1 MFDIF
6 PGCIAPIAVYLLRK
20 FGDGN
25 GASDGLIIASDA
37 VRYIFSF
44 IPYYSISFSLLA
56 MVNVQTHNNV
66 CVNNVDSNT
75 LTNICQRAKSGQI
88 TPELRSYIQCCST
101 EYVSEDLAI
110 CDKPPFSTFFGGCLE
125 QKSFYTNDKLEGI
138 NESLLW
144 LFGTAVLYLGILVMI
159 EFGIISM
166 IRSRII
172 RSMSSKVGKIHAYS
186 SSPAKDS
193 ETQLDDDVIAE
204 AKRGTLC
211 TMLQKLSKC

>member
-6 PGCIAPIAVYLLRK
+6 LGCIAPIAVYLLRK
-20 FGDGN
+20 FGDAN

-66 CVNNVDSNT
+66 CVTNVDSNT
-75 LTNICQRAKSGQI
+75 LTNICQRAKNWEI
-88 TPELRSYIQCCST
+88 TNELRSYIRCCST

-166 IRSRII
+166 IRSRIF
-172 RSMSSKVGKIHAYS
+172 RSTPTQQVTKIHASS

-193 ETQLDDDVIAE
+193 ETRLGLDDDVIAE
-204 AKRGTLC
+204 AKRGICLELIST
-211 TMLQKLSKC
+211 

>member
-1 MFDIF
+1 MHFRHF

-20 FGDGN
+20 FGDAED
-25 GASDGLIIASDA
+25 ASDGLIIASDA

-66 CVNNVDSNT
+66 CINNVDSTT
-75 LTNICQRAKSGQI
+75 LTNICQRAKNGEI
-88 TPELRSYIQCCST
+88 ANELRSYIQCCST

-110 CDKPPFSTFFGGCLE
+110 CDKFPWSLAGGCLE

-138 NESLLW
+138 NESLWW
-144 LFGTAVLYLGILVMI
+144 LFGTAVLYLGILVLI

-166 IRSRII
+166 IRSRMF
-172 RSMSSKVGKIHAYS
+172 R
-186 SSPAKDS
+186 SSPAKNS
-193 ETQLDDDVIAE
+193 QTQLDDDVVAE
-204 AKRGTLC
+204 AKRGICVIFYFYIISIIT
-211 TMLQKLSKC
+211 